1 MWQIWH
7 YKASSWHEATEMNVC
22 LHGRSGTQHL
32 ARKLV
37 HVYRWSQLQEIFKEP
52 MFIGV
57 NADDAPYIL
66 ANGYQNSKTYVSCSD
81 TAEGE
86 EYWTTLRIFQPW
98 TCVVNQESN
107 ERLRFFFELPV
118 LLPY

>member
-107 ERLRFFFELPV
+107 ERLRTIFELAV